1 MKLGSHTSIL
11 VNENVTNQSKLVH
24 NNSKSQIV
32 RVCADSLSLHQRTL
46 MYFEHCHAKFHMN
59 ESIKHRNFTMHIEA
73 NDKHSRSPN
82 HALCQMKLTCGPL
95 INHTNPIIKNRQIN
109 NTTPKTGT
117 HLKVFLSHPK
127 NGGKIDNN
135 TKMNSHII
143 IQSLITQIM

>member
-1 MKLGSHTSIL
+1 
-11 VNENVTNQSKLVH
+11 
-24 NNSKSQIV
+24 
-32 RVCADSLSLHQRTL
+32 
-46 MYFEHCHAKFHMN
+46 MN